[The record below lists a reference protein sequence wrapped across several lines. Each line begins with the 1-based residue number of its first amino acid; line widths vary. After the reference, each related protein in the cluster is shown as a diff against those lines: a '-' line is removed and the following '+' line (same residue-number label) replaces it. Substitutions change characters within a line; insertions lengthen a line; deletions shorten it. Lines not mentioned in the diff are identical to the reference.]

1 MKNTNSKKLTK
12 NKMLMVFIF
21 ALIAVVLILGVDA
34 VKISKSKTE
43 ANEIQ
48 NSYGSYHTEYVGITE
63 EQIQSIFKEKDI
75 ERIDNI
81 QNLGE
86 ISTDSGSKVELK
98 SFEGRYYATTQYF
111 AMKSQKLVGKQ
122 ARNNNEI
129 VLDEEAAKI
138 LGVGDELGKEINV
151 TLEKEY
157 TDKNGEKKTFKENK
171 KFKVVGFVKK
181 RYEDNIKDDVKIE
194 SNINRR
200 IAYTY
205 GNGNE
210 NVQGLI
216 WNKGQELIPDEA
228 VTYDVILRFKTGKEN
243 HVGSNVNLEKKVEQ
257 VGARSKIGKDK
268 IYPNSNYI
276 NKLSKISIDSEKLCN
291 KGKIIIVILAIL
303 AVVEI
308 IYAVYTRKKRWEH
321 EKYIL

>member
-1 MKNTNSKKLTK
+1 MKNTNLKKLTK
-12 NKMLMVFIF
+12 NKMLIVFIF
-21 ALIAVVLILGVDA
+21 VLIAISLILGVDA
-34 VKISKSKTE
+34 VKISNSKDE
-43 ANEIQ
+43 ADEIKKV
-48 NSYGSYHTEYVGITE
+48 SGSYHTEYVGITE

-75 ERIDNI
+75 ERIDNV

-122 ARNNNEI
+122 ARNNDEI

-157 TDKNGEKKTFKENK
+157 TDKNGEKKTFKDNK

-194 SNINRR
+194 SNTNRR

-243 HVGSNVNLEKKVEQ
+243 SVGSNVNLEKRVEQ
-257 VGARSKIGKDK
+257 VGARSEIGKDK

-276 NKLSKISIDSEKLCN
+276 NKLSKISTDSEKLCN
-291 KGKIIIVILAIL
+291 KGKIIIGILVILAIF
-303 AVVEI
+303 EI
-308 IYAVYTRKKRWEH
+308 IYAIYARKKR
-321 EKYIL
+321 

>member
-1 MKNTNSKKLTK
+1 
-12 NKMLMVFIF
+12 MVFIF

-34 VKISKSKTE
+34 VKISKSKDE
-43 ANEIQ
+43 ADEIQ
-48 NSYGSYHTEYVGITE
+48 KSYGIYHTEYVGITE
-63 EQIQSIFKEKDI
+63 EQILSLFKEKDI

-86 ISTDSGSKVELK
+86 ISTADGSKVELK

-157 TDKNGEKKTFKENK
+157 TDKNGEKRTFKEDK

-194 SNINRR
+194 SNTNRR

-216 WNKGQELIPDEA
+216 WNKGQEIIPNEA

-257 VGARSKIGKDK
+257 VAARRKIGKDK
-268 IYPNSNYI
+268 IYTNSKYI
-276 NKLSKISIDSEKLCN
+276 NKLSERERDSEKLCN
-291 KGKIIIVILAIL
+291 KVKIIIVILAIL

-308 IYAVYTRKKRWEH
+308 IYAIYIRKKR
-321 EKYIL
+321 

>member
-1 MKNTNSKKLTK
+1 
-12 NKMLMVFIF
+12 
-21 ALIAVVLILGVDA
+21 
-34 VKISKSKTE
+34 
-43 ANEIQ
+43 
-48 NSYGSYHTEYVGITE
+48 
-63 EQIQSIFKEKDI
+63 
-75 ERIDNI
+75 
-81 QNLGE
+81 
-86 ISTDSGSKVELK
+86 
-98 SFEGRYYATTQYF
+98 
-111 AMKSQKLVGKQ
+111 MKSQKLVGKQ
-122 ARNNNEI
+122 ARNNDEI

-151 TLEKEY
+151 NLEKEY
-157 TDKNGEKKTFKENK
+157 TDKNGEKKTFKEDK

-181 RYEDNIKDDVKIE
+181 RYEDNTKVE

-243 HVGSNVNLEKKVEQ
+243 HIGSNVNLEKKVEQ

>member
-1 MKNTNSKKLTK
+1 MKNTNFKKPTK
-12 NKMLMVFIF
+12 NKMFIVFLF

-86 ISTDSGSKVELK
+86 ISTADGSKVELK

-138 LGVGDELGKEINV
+138 LGVSDELGKEINV
-151 TLEKEY
+151 NLEKEY
-157 TDKNGEKKTFKENK
+157 TDKNGEKKTFKKNK

-181 RYEDNIKDDVKIE
+181 RYEDNIKDNIKIE

-257 VGARSKIGKDK
+257 VAARSKIGKDK
-268 IYPNSNYI
+268 IYANSNYI
-276 NKLSKISIDSEKLCN
+276 NKLSKISTDSEKLCN
-291 KGKIIIVILAIL
+291 KGKIIIGILVILAI
-303 AVVEI
+303 VEI
-308 IYAVYTRKKRWEH
+308 IYAIYARKKR
-321 EKYIL
+321 

>member
-12 NKMLMVFIF
+12 NKMLMLFIF
-21 ALIAVVLILGVDA
+21 ALIAVVLILGADA
-34 VKISKSKTE
+34 VKISNSKDE

-75 ERIDNI
+75 ERIDNV

-122 ARNNNEI
+122 ARNNDEI

-181 RYEDNIKDDVKIE
+181 RYEDNIKDSVKIE

-216 WNKGQELIPDEA
+216 WNKGQEIIPDEA

-243 HVGSNVNLEKKVEQ
+243 HVGSNVNIEKRVEQ

-291 KGKIIIVILAIL
+291 KGKIIIGILAIL
-303 AVVEI
+303 AVFEI
-308 IYAVYTRKKRWEH
+308 IYAIYIRKKR
-321 EKYIL
+321 

>member
-1 MKNTNSKKLTK
+1 MKNTNLKKLTK
-12 NKMLMVFIF
+12 NKMLIVFLF

-34 VKISKSKTE
+34 VKISKSKNE
-43 ANEIQ
+43 ADEIK
-48 NSYGSYHTEYVGITE
+48 NVYGSYHTEYVGITE

-75 ERIDNI
+75 ERIDNV

-86 ISTDSGSKVELK
+86 IFTDDGSKVELK

-157 TDKNGEKKTFKENK
+157 TDKSGEKKTFKEDK

-181 RYEDNIKDDVKIE
+181 RYEESIKDDVKIE

-216 WNKGQELIPDEA
+216 WNKGQEIIPNEA
-228 VTYDVILRFKTGKEN
+228 VTYDVILRFKIGKEN
-243 HVGSNVNLEKKVEQ
+243 SVDLNKNLEKKVEQ

-268 IYPNSNYI
+268 IYTNSKYI
-276 NKLSKISIDSEKLCN
+276 NKLSERERDSEKLCN
-291 KGKIIIVILAIL
+291 KVKIIIVILAIL

>member
-1 MKNTNSKKLTK
+1 MKNTNLKKLTK
-12 NKMLMVFIF
+12 NKMLIVFLF

-34 VKISKSKTE
+34 VKISKSKNE
-43 ANEIQ
+43 ADEIK
-48 NSYGSYHTEYVGITE
+48 NVYGSYHTEYVGITE

-75 ERIDNI
+75 ERIDNV

-86 ISTDSGSKVELK
+86 ITTNNGSKVELK

-138 LGVGDELGKEINV
+138 LGVSDELGKEINV

-157 TDKNGEKKTFKENK
+157 TDKSGEKKTFKEDK

-181 RYEDNIKDDVKIE
+181 RYEESIKDDVKIE

-216 WNKGQELIPDEA
+216 WNKGQEIIPNEA
-228 VTYDVILRFKTGKEN
+228 VTYDVILRFKIVKEN
-243 HVGSNVNLEKKVEQ
+243 SVDLNKNLEKKVEQ

-268 IYPNSNYI
+268 IYTNSEYI
-276 NKLSKISIDSEKLCN
+276 NKLSEIERDSEKLCN
-291 KGKIIIVILAIL
+291 KGKIIIGILAIL

-308 IYAVYTRKKRWEH
+308 IYAIYIRKKR
-321 EKYIL
+321 

>member
-12 NKMLMVFIF
+12 NKMLMLFIF
-21 ALIAVVLILGVDA
+21 ALIAVVLILGADA
-34 VKISKSKTE
+34 VKISNSKDE

-75 ERIDNI
+75 ERIDNV

-122 ARNNNEI
+122 ARNNDEI

-181 RYEDNIKDDVKIE
+181 RYEDNIKDSVKIE

-216 WNKGQELIPDEA
+216 WNKGQEIIPDEA

-243 HVGSNVNLEKKVEQ
+243 SASSNVNLEKRVEQ
-257 VGARSKIGKDK
+257 VGVRSKIGKDK

-291 KGKIIIVILAIL
+291 KGKIIIGILAIL

-308 IYAVYTRKKRWEH
+308 IYAVYTRKKR
-321 EKYIL
+321 

>member
-21 ALIAVVLILGVDA
+21 ALIAVALILGVDA
-34 VKISKSKTE
+34 VKILKSKDE
-43 ANEIQ
+43 ANEIKKV
-48 NSYGSYHTEYVGITE
+48 YGSYHTEYVGITE

-75 ERIDNI
+75 ERIDNV

-86 ISTDSGSKVELK
+86 IFTDDGSKVELK

-157 TDKNGEKKTFKENK
+157 TDKSGEKKTFKEDK

-194 SNINRR
+194 SNTNRR

-228 VTYDVILRFKTGKEN
+228 ITYDVILRFKTGKEN
-243 HVGSNVNLEKKVEQ
+243 SASSNVNLEKKVEQ
-257 VGARSKIGKDK
+257 VGAKSKIGKDG
-268 IYPNSNYI
+268 IYANSKYI
-276 NKLSKISIDSEKLCN
+276 NKLSEIERDSEKLCN

-308 IYAVYTRKKRWEH
+308 IYAVYTRKKR
-321 EKYIL
+321 

>member
-1 MKNTNSKKLTK
+1 MKNTNLKKLTK
-12 NKMLMVFIF
+12 NKMLIVFLF

-34 VKISKSKTE
+34 VKISKSKNE
-43 ANEIQ
+43 ADEIK
-48 NSYGSYHTEYVGITE
+48 NVYGSYHTEYVGITE

-75 ERIDNI
+75 ERIDNV

-86 ISTDSGSKVELK
+86 VSTAEGSKVELK

-138 LGVGDELGKEINV
+138 LGVSDELGKEINV

-157 TDKNGEKKTFKENK
+157 TDKSGEKKTFKEDK

-194 SNINRR
+194 SNTNRR

-216 WNKGQELIPDEA
+216 WNKGQEIIPDEA

-243 HVGSNVNLEKKVEQ
+243 SVDLNKNLEKKVEQ

-268 IYPNSNYI
+268 IYPNSEYI
-276 NKLSKISIDSEKLCN
+276 NKLSEIERDSEKLCN

-308 IYAVYTRKKRWEH
+308 IYAVYTRKKR
-321 EKYIL
+321 

>member
-12 NKMLMVFIF
+12 NKMLIVFLF

-34 VKISKSKTE
+34 IKILNSKDE
-43 ANEIQ
+43 ADEIKKV
-48 NSYGSYHTEYVGITE
+48 YGSYHTEYVGITE

-75 ERIDNI
+75 ERIDNV

-86 ISTDSGSKVELK
+86 ITINNGSKVELK

-129 VLDEEAAKI
+129 VLDEEAARI

-151 TLEKEY
+151 TLEKKY
-157 TDKNGEKKTFKENK
+157 TDKSGEKKIFKEDK

-181 RYEDNIKDDVKIE
+181 RYEENIKDDVKIE

-216 WNKGQELIPDEA
+216 WNKGQEIIPDEA

-243 HVGSNVNLEKKVEQ
+243 FVDLNKNLEKKVKQ
-257 VGARSKIGKDK
+257 VAARSEIGKDK
-268 IYPNSNYI
+268 IYANSNYI
-276 NKLSKISIDSEKLCN
+276 NKLSEISTDLEKLCN
-291 KGKIIIVILAIL
+291 KGKIIIGILAIL
-303 AVVEI
+303 AVFEI
-308 IYAVYTRKKRWEH
+308 IYAVYTRKKR
-321 EKYIL
+321 

>member
-34 VKISKSKTE
+34 VKISKSKNE
-43 ANEIQ
+43 ADEIK
-48 NSYGSYHTEYVGITE
+48 NVYGSYHTEYVGITE

-75 ERIDNI
+75 ERIDNV

-86 ISTDSGSKVELK
+86 ITTNNGSKVELK

-157 TDKNGEKKTFKENK
+157 TDKNGAKKTFKEDK

-243 HVGSNVNLEKKVEQ
+243 SVDLNKNLEKKVEQ
-257 VGARSKIGKDK
+257 VAARSKIGKDK
-268 IYPNSNYI
+268 IYANSNYI
-276 NKLSKISIDSEKLCN
+276 NKLSKVSIDSEKLCN
-291 KGKIIIVILAIL
+291 KGKIIIGILVILAI
-303 AVVEI
+303 VEI
-308 IYAVYTRKKRWEH
+308 IYAIYARKKR
-321 EKYIL
+321 

>member
-1 MKNTNSKKLTK
+1 MKNTNLKKLTK
-12 NKMLMVFIF
+12 NKMLIVFIF
-21 ALIAVVLILGVDA
+21 VLIAVVLILGVDA
-34 VKISKSKTE
+34 IKISNSKDE
-43 ANEIQ
+43 ADEIKKV
-48 NSYGSYHTEYVGITE
+48 YGSYHTEYVGITE

-75 ERIDNI
+75 ERIDNV

-86 ISTDSGSKVELK
+86 ISTADGSKVELK

-122 ARNNNEI
+122 ARNNDEI

-181 RYEDNIKDDVKIE
+181 RYEDNIKDSVKIE

-228 VTYDVILRFKTGKEN
+228 VTYDVILIFKTGKEN
-243 HVGSNVNLEKKVEQ
+243 HIGSNVNLEKRVEQ

-291 KGKIIIVILAIL
+291 KGKIIIGILAIL
-303 AVVEI
+303 AIVEI
-308 IYAVYTRKKRWEH
+308 IYAIYARKKR
-321 EKYIL
+321 

>member
-1 MKNTNSKKLTK
+1 MKNTNLKKLTK

-21 ALIAVVLILGVDA
+21 ALIAVSLILGVDA
-34 VKISKSKTE
+34 IKISKSKTE

-75 ERIDNI
+75 ERIDNV

-86 ISTDSGSKVELK
+86 ISTADGSKVELK

-151 TLEKEY
+151 NLEKEY
-157 TDKNGEKKTFKENK
+157 TDKNGEKKTFKEDK

-181 RYEDNIKDDVKIE
+181 RYEDNTKVE

-257 VGARSKIGKDK
+257 VGARSKIVKNK
-268 IYPNSNYI
+268 IYPNGNYI

-308 IYAVYTRKKRWEH
+308 IYAVYTRKKR
-321 EKYIL
+321 

>member
-34 VKISKSKTE
+34 VKISKSKDE
-43 ANEIQ
+43 ADEIQ
-48 NSYGSYHTEYVGITE
+48 KSYGIYHTEYVGITE
-63 EQIQSIFKEKDI
+63 EQILSLFKEKDI
-75 ERIDNI
+75 ERIDNV

-86 ISTDSGSKVELK
+86 IATNNGSKVELK

-122 ARNNNEI
+122 ARSNNEI

-157 TDKNGEKKTFKENK
+157 TDKNGEKKTFKEDK

-194 SNINRR
+194 SNTNRR

-216 WNKGQELIPDEA
+216 WNKGQEIIPDEA

-243 HVGSNVNLEKKVEQ
+243 SVDLNKNLEKKVEQ
-257 VGARSKIGKDK
+257 VAARSKIGKDK
-268 IYPNSNYI
+268 IYANSKYI
-276 NKLSKISIDSEKLCN
+276 NKLSRISTDSEKLCN
-291 KGKIIIVILAIL
+291 KIKIIIGILAIL
-303 AVVEI
+303 AVFEI
-308 IYAVYTRKKRWEH
+308 IYAIYTRKKR
-321 EKYIL
+321 

>member
-1 MKNTNSKKLTK
+1 MKNTNLKKLTK
-12 NKMLMVFIF
+12 NKMLIVFLF

-34 VKISKSKTE
+34 VKISKSKNE
-43 ANEIQ
+43 ADEIK
-48 NSYGSYHTEYVGITE
+48 NVYGSYHTEYVGITE

-75 ERIDNI
+75 ERIDNV

-86 ISTDSGSKVELK
+86 VSTAEGSKVELK

-138 LGVGDELGKEINV
+138 LGVSDELGKEINV
-151 TLEKEY
+151 NLEKEY
-157 TDKNGEKKTFKENK
+157 TDKNGEKKTFKEDK

-194 SNINRR
+194 SNTNRR

-216 WNKGQELIPDEA
+216 WNKGQEIIPDEA
-228 VTYDVILRFKTGKEN
+228 VTYDVILRFKIGKEN
-243 HVGSNVNLEKKVEQ
+243 SASSNVNLEKKVEQ
-257 VGARSKIGKDK
+257 VGAKSKIGKDG
-268 IYPNSNYI
+268 IYANSKYI
-276 NKLSKISIDSEKLCN
+276 NKLSEIERDSEKLCN

-308 IYAVYTRKKRWEH
+308 IYAVYTRKKR
-321 EKYIL
+321 

>member
-21 ALIAVVLILGVDA
+21 ALIAVSLILGVDA
-34 VKISKSKTE
+34 IKISKSKTE

-75 ERIDNI
+75 ERIDNV

-86 ISTDSGSKVELK
+86 ISTDDGSKVELK

-138 LGVGDELGKEINV
+138 LGVSDELGKEINV

-157 TDKNGEKKTFKENK
+157 TDKSGEKKTFKEDK

-194 SNINRR
+194 SNTNRR

-216 WNKGQELIPDEA
+216 WNKGQEIIPDEA
-228 VTYDVILRFKTGKEN
+228 ITYDVILRFKTGKEN
-243 HVGSNVNLEKKVEQ
+243 SASSNVNLEKKVEQ
-257 VGARSKIGKDK
+257 VGAKSKIGKDG
-268 IYPNSNYI
+268 IYANSKYI
-276 NKLSKISIDSEKLCN
+276 NKLSEIERDSEKLCN

-308 IYAVYTRKKRWEH
+308 IYAVYTRKKR
-321 EKYIL
+321 

>member
-1 MKNTNSKKLTK
+1 MKNTNLKKLTK

-21 ALIAVVLILGVDA
+21 ALIAVSLILGVDA
-34 VKISKSKTE
+34 IKISKSKTE

-75 ERIDNI
+75 ERIDNV

-86 ISTDSGSKVELK
+86 IATDSGSKVELK

-151 TLEKEY
+151 NLEKEY
-157 TDKNGEKKTFKENK
+157 TDKNGEKKTFKEDK

-181 RYEDNIKDDVKIE
+181 RYEDNTKVE

-257 VGARSKIGKDK
+257 VGARSKIVKNK

-308 IYAVYTRKKRWEH
+308 IYAVYTRKKR
-321 EKYIL
+321 

>member
-1 MKNTNSKKLTK
+1 MKNTNLKKLTK

-34 VKISKSKTE
+34 VKISKSKDE
-43 ANEIQ
+43 ADEIQ
-48 NSYGSYHTEYVGITE
+48 KSYGIYHTEYVGITE
-63 EQIQSIFKEKDI
+63 EQILSLFKEKDI
-75 ERIDNI
+75 ERIDNV

-86 ISTDSGSKVELK
+86 ITTNNGSKVELK

-122 ARNNNEI
+122 ARSNNEI
-129 VLDEEAAKI
+129 VLDEEAARI

-157 TDKNGEKKTFKENK
+157 TDKNGEKKTFKEDK

-181 RYEDNIKDDVKIE
+181 RYENNIKDGTKVE

-216 WNKGQELIPDEA
+216 WNKGQELIPNEA
-228 VTYDVILRFKTGKEN
+228 ITYDVILRFKTGKEN
-243 HVGSNVNLEKKVEQ
+243 SVELNQNLEKKVEQ
-257 VGARSKIGKDK
+257 VAARSKIGKDK
-268 IYPNSNYI
+268 IYANSNYI

-291 KGKIIIVILAIL
+291 KSKIIIGILAIL
-303 AVVEI
+303 AVFEI
-308 IYAVYTRKKRWEH
+308 IYAIYIRKKR
-321 EKYIL
+321 

>member
-1 MKNTNSKKLTK
+1 MKNTNLKKLTK

-21 ALIAVVLILGVDA
+21 ALIAVSLILGVDA
-34 VKISKSKTE
+34 IKISKSKTE

-75 ERIDNI
+75 ERIDNV

-86 ISTDSGSKVELK
+86 ISTADGSKVELK

-151 TLEKEY
+151 NLEKEY
-157 TDKNGEKKTFKENK
+157 TDKNGEKKTFKEDK

-181 RYEDNIKDDVKIE
+181 RYEDNTKVE

-216 WNKGQELIPDEA
+216 WNKGQEIIPNEA
-228 VTYDVILRFKTGKEN
+228 VTYDVILRFKIGKEN
-243 HVGSNVNLEKKVEQ
+243 SVDLNKNLEKKVEQ

-268 IYPNSNYI
+268 IYTNSEYI
-276 NKLSKISIDSEKLCN
+276 NKLSEIERDSEKLCN
-291 KGKIIIVILAIL
+291 KGKIIIGILAIL

-308 IYAVYTRKKRWEH
+308 IYAVYTRKKR
-321 EKYIL
+321 

>member
-12 NKMLMVFIF
+12 NKMLIVFLF
-21 ALIAVVLILGVDA
+21 SLIAVALILGVDA

-63 EQIQSIFKEKDI
+63 KQIQSIFKEKDI
-75 ERIDNI
+75 ERIDNV

-157 TDKNGEKKTFKENK
+157 TDKNGEKRTFKEDK

-194 SNINRR
+194 SKTNRR

-216 WNKGQELIPDEA
+216 WNKGQEIIPDEA

-243 HVGSNVNLEKKVEQ
+243 SVDLNKNLEKKVEQ
-257 VGARSKIGKDK
+257 LGARSKIGKDK

-291 KGKIIIVILAIL
+291 KGKIIIGILAIL
-303 AVVEI
+303 AVFEI
-308 IYAVYTRKKRWEH
+308 IYAIYTRKKR
-321 EKYIL
+321 

>member
-12 NKMLMVFIF
+12 NKMLIVFLF

-34 VKISKSKTE
+34 IKILNSKDE
-43 ANEIQ
+43 ADEIQ
-48 NSYGSYHTEYVGITE
+48 KSYGSYHTEYVGITE

-75 ERIDNI
+75 ERIDNV

-86 ISTDSGSKVELK
+86 ITINNGSKVELK

-157 TDKNGEKKTFKENK
+157 TDKSGEKKIFKEDK

-181 RYEDNIKDDVKIE
+181 RYEDNIKEDAKID
-194 SNINRR
+194 SDIDRR

-216 WNKGQELIPDEA
+216 WNKGQEIIPDEA
-228 VTYDVILRFKTGKEN
+228 ITYDVILRFKTGKEN
-243 HVGSNVNLEKKVEQ
+243 SAESNVNLEKRVEQ
-257 VGARSKIGKDK
+257 VGARSEIGKDK

-276 NKLSKISIDSEKLCN
+276 NKLSKISTDSEKLCN
-291 KGKIIIVILAIL
+291 KGKIIIGILAIL
-303 AVVEI
+303 AVFEI
-308 IYAVYTRKKRWEH
+308 IYAIYIRKKRWEY

>member
-12 NKMLMVFIF
+12 NKMLIVFLF

-34 VKISKSKTE
+34 IKISKSKNE
-43 ANEIQ
+43 ADEIQ
-48 NSYGSYHTEYVGITE
+48 KSYGIYHTEYVGITE
-63 EQIQSIFKEKDI
+63 EQILSLFKEKDI
-75 ERIDNI
+75 ERIDNV

-157 TDKNGEKKTFKENK
+157 TDKNGEKRTFKEDK

-194 SNINRR
+194 SNTNRR

-216 WNKGQELIPDEA
+216 WNKGQEIIPNEA

-257 VGARSKIGKDK
+257 VAARSKIGKDK
-268 IYPNSNYI
+268 IYTNSKYI
-276 NKLSKISIDSEKLCN
+276 NKLSERERDSEKLCN
-291 KGKIIIVILAIL
+291 KVKIIIVILAIL

-308 IYAVYTRKKRWEH
+308 IYAIYIRKKR
-321 EKYIL
+321 

>member
-1 MKNTNSKKLTK
+1 MKNTNLKKLTK

-21 ALIAVVLILGVDA
+21 VLIAVVIILGVDA

-75 ERIDNI
+75 ERIDNV

-138 LGVGDELGKEINV
+138 LGVGDDLGKEINV
-151 TLEKEY
+151 NLEKEY

-181 RYEDNIKDDVKIE
+181 RYEDNIKDDVKIK
-194 SNINRR
+194 SNTNRR

-243 HVGSNVNLEKKVEQ
+243 SASSNVNLEKKVEQ
-257 VGARSKIGKDK
+257 VGAKSKIGKDR
-268 IYPNSNYI
+268 IYANSKYI
-276 NKLSKISIDSEKLCN
+276 NKLSEIERDSEKLCN
-291 KGKIIIVILAIL
+291 KGKIIIGILAIL

-308 IYAVYTRKKRWEH
+308 IYAVYTRKKR
-321 EKYIL
+321 

>member
-1 MKNTNSKKLTK
+1 MKNTNLKKLTK

-21 ALIAVVLILGVDA
+21 ALIAVSLILGVDA
-34 VKISKSKTE
+34 IKISKSKTE

-75 ERIDNI
+75 ERIDNV

-86 ISTDSGSKVELK
+86 ISTADGSKVELK

-151 TLEKEY
+151 NLEKEY
-157 TDKNGEKKTFKENK
+157 TDKNGEKKTFKEDK

-181 RYEDNIKDDVKIE
+181 RYEDNTKVE

-257 VGARSKIGKDK
+257 VGARSKIVKNK

-308 IYAVYTRKKRWEH
+308 IYAVYTRKKR
-321 EKYIL
+321 

>member
-1 MKNTNSKKLTK
+1 MKNTNFKKLTK
-12 NKMLMVFIF
+12 NKMFIVFLF
-21 ALIAVVLILGVDA
+21 ALLAVALILEVDA
-34 VKISKSKTE
+34 VKISKSKDE
-43 ANEIQ
+43 AEEIKK
-48 NSYGSYHTEYVGITE
+48 SYGSYHTEYVGITE
-63 EQIQSIFKEKDI
+63 EEIENLFKEKDI
-75 ERIDNI
+75 ERIDNV

-86 ISTDSGSKVELK
+86 ISIDRGSKVELK

-122 ARNNNEI
+122 ARNNDEI

-157 TDKNGEKKTFKENK
+157 TDKNGEKKTFKEDK

-181 RYEDNIKDDVKIE
+181 RYENNIKDGTKVE

-216 WNKGQELIPDEA
+216 WNKGQELIPNEA

-243 HVGSNVNLEKKVEQ
+243 SVELNQNLEKKVEQ
-257 VGARSKIGKDK
+257 VAARSKIGKDK
-268 IYPNSNYI
+268 IYANSNYI

-291 KGKIIIVILAIL
+291 KSKIIIGILAIL
-303 AVVEI
+303 AVFEI
-308 IYAVYTRKKRWEH
+308 IYAIYIRKKR
-321 EKYIL
+321 

>member
-1 MKNTNSKKLTK
+1 MKNTNLKKLTK

-21 ALIAVVLILGVDA
+21 ALIAVSLILGVDA
-34 VKISKSKTE
+34 IKISKSKTE

-75 ERIDNI
+75 ERIDNV

-86 ISTDSGSKVELK
+86 ISTADGSKVELK

-151 TLEKEY
+151 NLEKEY
-157 TDKNGEKKTFKENK
+157 TDKNGEKKTFKEDK

-181 RYEDNIKDDVKIE
+181 RYEDNTKVE

-257 VGARSKIGKDK
+257 VGARSKIGKNK

-308 IYAVYTRKKRWEH
+308 IYAVYTRKKR
-321 EKYIL
+321 

>member
-1 MKNTNSKKLTK
+1 MKNTNLKKLTK
-12 NKMLMVFIF
+12 SKMLMVFIF

-34 VKISKSKTE
+34 VKISKSKDE
-43 ANEIQ
+43 ADEIQ
-48 NSYGSYHTEYVGITE
+48 KSYGIYHTEYVGITE
-63 EQIQSIFKEKDI
+63 EQILSLFKEKDI

-86 ISTDSGSKVELK
+86 ISTADGSKVELK

-157 TDKNGEKKTFKENK
+157 TDKNGEKRTFKEDK

-194 SNINRR
+194 SNTNRR

-216 WNKGQELIPDEA
+216 WNKGQEIIPNEA

-257 VGARSKIGKDK
+257 VAARSKIGKDK
-268 IYPNSNYI
+268 IYTNSKYI
-276 NKLSKISIDSEKLCN
+276 NKLSERERDSEKLCN
-291 KGKIIIVILAIL
+291 KVKIIIVILAIL

-308 IYAVYTRKKRWEH
+308 IYAIYIRKKRWEY

>member
-1 MKNTNSKKLTK
+1 MKNTNLKKLTK

-21 ALIAVVLILGVDA
+21 ALIAVSLILGVDA
-34 VKISKSKTE
+34 IKISKSKTE

-75 ERIDNI
+75 ERIDNV

-86 ISTDSGSKVELK
+86 ISTADGSKVELK

-151 TLEKEY
+151 NLEKEY
-157 TDKNGEKKTFKENK
+157 TDKNGEKKTFKEDK

-181 RYEDNIKDDVKIE
+181 RYEDNTKVE

-243 HVGSNVNLEKKVEQ
+243 HIGSNVNLEKKVEQ
-257 VGARSKIGKDK
+257 VGARSKIVKNK

-308 IYAVYTRKKRWEH
+308 IYAVYTRKKR
-321 EKYIL
+321 

>member
-1 MKNTNSKKLTK
+1 MKNTNLKKLTK

-21 ALIAVVLILGVDA
+21 ALIAVSLILGVDA
-34 VKISKSKTE
+34 IKISKSKTE

-75 ERIDNI
+75 ERIDNV

-86 ISTDSGSKVELK
+86 ISTADGSKVELK

-138 LGVGDELGKEINV
+138 LGVSDELGKEINV
-151 TLEKEY
+151 NLEKEY
-157 TDKNGEKKTFKENK
+157 TDKNGEKKTFKEDK

-181 RYEDNIKDDVKIE
+181 RYEDNTKVE

-257 VGARSKIGKDK
+257 VGARSKIVKNK

>member
-1 MKNTNSKKLTK
+1 MKNTNLKKLTK

-21 ALIAVVLILGVDA
+21 ALIAVSLILGVDA
-34 VKISKSKTE
+34 VKILKSKDE
-43 ANEIQ
+43 ANEIKKV
-48 NSYGSYHTEYVGITE
+48 YGSYHTEYVGITE

-75 ERIDNI
+75 ERIDNV

-86 ISTDSGSKVELK
+86 ISTADGSKVELK

-157 TDKNGEKKTFKENK
+157 TDKNGEKKTFKEDK

-194 SNINRR
+194 SNTNRR

-243 HVGSNVNLEKKVEQ
+243 SASSNVNLEKKVEQ
-257 VGARSKIGKDK
+257 VGAKSKIGKDG
-268 IYPNSNYI
+268 IYANSKYI
-276 NKLSKISIDSEKLCN
+276 NKLSEIERDSRKI
-291 KGKIIIVILAIL
+291 VQ
-303 AVVEI
+303 
-308 IYAVYTRKKRWEH
+308 
-321 EKYIL
+321 

>member
-1 MKNTNSKKLTK
+1 MKNTNLKKLTK

-21 ALIAVVLILGVDA
+21 ALIAVSLILGVDA
-34 VKISKSKTE
+34 IKISKSKTE

-75 ERIDNI
+75 ERIDNV

-86 ISTDSGSKVELK
+86 ISTADGSKVELK

-111 AMKSQKLVGKQ
+111 AMKSQKIVGKQ

-151 TLEKEY
+151 NLEKEY
-157 TDKNGEKKTFKENK
+157 TDKNGEKKTFKEDK

-181 RYEDNIKDDVKIE
+181 RYEDNTKVE

-257 VGARSKIGKDK
+257 VGARSKIVKNK

-308 IYAVYTRKKRWEH
+308 IYAVYTRKKR
-321 EKYIL
+321 

>member
-1 MKNTNSKKLTK
+1 MKNTNFKKLTK
-12 NKMLMVFIF
+12 NKMLIVFLF
-21 ALIAVVLILGVDA
+21 ALVAVVLILGVDA
-34 VKISKSKTE
+34 VKISKSKDE
-43 ANEIQ
+43 AEEIKKV
-48 NSYGSYHTEYVGITE
+48 YGSYHTEYVGITE
-63 EQIQSIFKEKDI
+63 EEIENLFKEKDI
-75 ERIDNI
+75 ERIDNV

-86 ISTDSGSKVELK
+86 ISIDSGSKVELK

-122 ARNNNEI
+122 ARNNDEI

-138 LGVGDELGKEINV
+138 FGVGDELGKEINV

-157 TDKNGEKKTFKENK
+157 TDKNGEKKTFKEDK
-171 KFKVVGFVKK
+171 KFKVVGFVKR
-181 RYEDNIKDDVKIE
+181 RYEDNIKDGTKVE

-243 HVGSNVNLEKKVEQ
+243 SVELNQNLEKKVEQ
-257 VGARSKIGKDK
+257 VAARSKIGKDK
-268 IYPNSNYI
+268 IYANSNYI

-291 KGKIIIVILAIL
+291 KGKVIIGILAIL
-303 AVVEI
+303 AVFEI
-308 IYAVYTRKKRWEH
+308 IYAIYTRKKR
-321 EKYIL
+321 

>member
-21 ALIAVVLILGVDA
+21 ALIAVALILGVDA

-48 NSYGSYHTEYVGITE
+48 NLYGSYHTEYVGITE
-63 EQIQSIFKEKDI
+63 EQIQIIFKEKDI
-75 ERIDNI
+75 ERIDNV

-122 ARNNNEI
+122 ARNNDEI

-181 RYEDNIKDDVKIE
+181 RYEDNIKDSVKIE

-216 WNKGQELIPDEA
+216 WNKGQEIIPDEA

-243 HVGSNVNLEKKVEQ
+243 HVGSNVNLEKRVEQ

-291 KGKIIIVILAIL
+291 KGKIIIGILAIL
-303 AVVEI
+303 AIVEI
-308 IYAVYTRKKRWEH
+308 IYTIYTRKKR
-321 EKYIL
+321 

>member
-1 MKNTNSKKLTK
+1 MKNTNLKKLTK
-12 NKMLMVFIF
+12 NKMLIVFLF

-34 VKISKSKTE
+34 VKISKSKNE
-43 ANEIQ
+43 ADEIK
-48 NSYGSYHTEYVGITE
+48 NVYGSYHTEYVGITE

-75 ERIDNI
+75 ERIDNV

-86 ISTDSGSKVELK
+86 VSTAEGSKVELK

-138 LGVGDELGKEINV
+138 LGVSDELGKEINV
-151 TLEKEY
+151 NLEKEY
-157 TDKNGEKKTFKENK
+157 TDKNGEKKTFKEDK

-181 RYEDNIKDDVKIE
+181 RYEDNIKDNVKIE

-216 WNKGQELIPDEA
+216 WNKGQEIIPDEA
-228 VTYDVILRFKTGKEN
+228 VTYDVILRFKKGQEN
-243 HVGSNVNLEKKVEQ
+243 SVDLNKNLEKKVEQ

-268 IYPNSNYI
+268 IYPNNNYI
-276 NKLSKISIDSEKLCN
+276 NKLSEISTDSEKLCN
-291 KGKIIIVILAIL
+291 KGKIIIGILAIL

-308 IYAVYTRKKRWEH
+308 IYAVYTRKKR
-321 EKYIL
+321 

>member
-1 MKNTNSKKLTK
+1 MKNTNSKKITK
-12 NKMLMVFIF
+12 SKMLMVFIF

-34 VKISKSKTE
+34 VKISKSKDE
-43 ANEIQ
+43 ADEIQ
-48 NSYGSYHTEYVGITE
+48 KSYGIYHTEYVGITE
-63 EQIQSIFKEKDI
+63 EQILSLFKEKDI

-86 ISTDSGSKVELK
+86 ISTADGSKVELK

-157 TDKNGEKKTFKENK
+157 TDKNGEKRTFKEDK

-194 SNINRR
+194 SNTNRR

-216 WNKGQELIPDEA
+216 WNKGQEIIPNEA

-257 VGARSKIGKDK
+257 VAARSKIGKDK
-268 IYPNSNYI
+268 IYTNSKYI
-276 NKLSKISIDSEKLCN
+276 NKLSERERDSEKLCN
-291 KGKIIIVILAIL
+291 KVKIIIVILAIL

-308 IYAVYTRKKRWEH
+308 IYAIYIRKKR
-321 EKYIL
+321 